1 MIGFIRGKIV
11 DMNPSQVVV
20 DVRDIGY
27 EVRISVQT
35 FSKLKDAEDAFLYT
49 YLMVREDAH
58 TLFGFFEPEEKSI
71 FTALISVN
79 GVGANTAL
87 LILSS
92 MAPAELIRTIR
103 SGDHQKLTT
112 VKGIGAKTA
121 QRLVLELKDKIGSME
136 MDEAHILSDTN
147 TNSTLRTESVE
158 ALIQLGISKTMAEKV
173 VDKVMNSQPD
183 LDKIEDVIKTSL
195 QNL

>member
-11 DMNPSQVVV
+11 DLNPSRVVV

-27 EVRISVQT
+27 EVRISLQT
-35 FSKLKDAEDAFLYT
+35 FSKIKDAEDTFLYT
-49 YLMVREDAH
+49 YLMIREDAH
-58 TLFGFFEPEEKSI
+58 TLFGFFEPDEKAI

-92 MAPAELIRTIR
+92 MSPSELIRTIQTA
-103 SGDHQKLTT
+103 DVQKLTS

-121 QRLVLELKDKIGSME
+121 QRLVLELKDKIGNMQL
-136 MDEAHILSDTN
+136 DEAHILSDPA
-147 TNSTLRTESVE
+147 SGDTLRIEAIE
-158 ALIQLGISKTMAEKV
+158 ALTQLGITKSMADKV
-173 VDKVMNSQPD
+173 VTKVMQQNPNIE
-183 LDKIEDVIKTSL
+183 KIEDIIKTAL
-195 QNL
+195 QSI